1 VAKNSTSAQI
11 GYTERAKKVNPKKN
25 SMSENSISISVP
37 FMSVY
42 AGKY

>member
-11 GYTERAKKVNPKKN
+11 GYERAKKVNPKIN